1 MTRAKPGAT
10 AGPRLGHAVLA
21 TAWML
26 GLPALTA
33 AAYLALTSPDPPVY
47 LSGGLTLGASLAAG
61 ALGARRWRRAP
72 ESRAAGFSELMLWT
86 WARRLRHQQ
95 RIDQGG
101 RLLDLDAA
109 LFTDQ
114 PWIARPPDQLKTLTR
129 LAAALERK
137 DLYTHGHSRR
147 VSRHSCRTAL
157 ELGITLD
164 DIEELGQAAALHDVG
179 KIQVPDEVLR
189 KAGPLTIEERLRVQE
204 HAEIGAQLVS
214 TLGSDRIAGAVLHHH
229 ERWDGGGYP
238 RGLAREAIPL
248 FARVIAVADSFDAMT
263 STRPYRDG
271 MSRDQAL
278 DALRQGAGGQFDP
291 AVVDAFERSLP
302 ALVSVPV
309 LLPLAATLRRL
320 ARGGAEW
327 ASRTGA
333 ATIAPATGSV
343 TAAAMAATLV
353 VSAPSAS
360 MGVPRIPEPAPNS
373 AVAAVEL
380 SAAATAGGQESATRR
395 PHRAHSAPT
404 SLLSRRRAEVSP
416 GGSASAPDS
425 EEPDKFR
432 EKSSELPLAAV
443 GDPAR
448 DEKRE
453 APARGA
459 DRGGPDDSRPQPEL
473 PPSSEEPGDNQ
484 GTIGQAGRADDGN
497 NYRGTPAKK
506 RANKPTGDPQPDH
519 GRDCDGRP
527 GKGRGR
533 AKHCG

>member
-10 AGPRLGHAVLA
+10 AGPRFGHAVLA
-21 TAWML
+21 TTWML

-33 AAYLALTSPDPPVY
+33 AAYLALTSPDPPAY

-86 WARRLRHQQ
+86 WARRLRHQR
-95 RIDQGG
+95 RIEQGA

-147 VSRHSCRTAL
+147 VSRQACRTAL

-189 KAGPLTIEERLRVQE
+189 KEGPLTIEERLRVQE
-204 HAEIGAQLVS
+204 HAEIGARLVS
-214 TLGSDRIAGAVLHHH
+214 TLGSERIAGAVLHHH

-238 RGLAREAIPL
+238 HGLAGEAIPL

-263 STRPYRDG
+263 STRPYRAG
-271 MSRDQAL
+271 MSRERAL
-278 DALRQGAGGQFDP
+278 EALRQGAGRQFDP
-291 AVVDAFERSLP
+291 AVVGAFERSLP
-302 ALVSVPV
+302 ALVSVPA
-309 LLPLAATLRRL
+309 LLPLAGILRRV

-333 ATIAPATGSV
+333 ATLAPATGSV
-343 TAAAMAATLV
+343 TAAAMAATMV

-360 MGVPRIPEPAPNS
+360 MGVPPIPGPAS
-373 AVAAVEL
+373 KRAVAAVEL
-380 SAAATAGGQESATRR
+380 SVAATAGGQMSPTRPQPERARTAGISR
-395 PHRAHSAPT
+395 PDRQRS
-404 SLLSRRRAEVSP
+404 EVRQTA
-416 GGSASAPDS
+416 ASAREPDS
-425 EEPDKFR
+425 EEANQMP
-432 EKSSELPLAAV
+432 EKRSEGRTSPKVIPSQTVGGSATIAQETVGAATSIATGAQETVASIAGDAQETV
-443 GDPAR
+443 GDATSSAAGALEPPHPM
-448 DEKRE
+448 DEMNKS
-453 APARGA
+453 PVVL
-459 DRGGPDDSRPQPEL
+459 GG
-473 PPSSEEPGDNQ
+473 
-484 GTIGQAGRADDGN
+484 DG
-497 NYRGTPAKK
+497 
-506 RANKPTGDPQPDH
+506 
-519 GRDCDGRP
+519 
-527 GKGRGR
+527 
-533 AKHCG
+533 